1 MAGQRATRPLPL
13 SWRMFMLSFIKEIL
27 HRQLRR
33 VLWCPCPHE
42 AKLLAWES
50 LDPVQKKKTRPYT
63 PSHALNLSAPC
74 CSETLN
80 SVRLSACSSYTHH
93 TLDLELPEPLM
104 VSLLL
109 FGARHGGIVRPGLW
123 KLESFWPSYYVAG
136 QFDPFPFLNCQKYWN
151 TVKVLLVLPDVLL
164 FVIVWFLVICTEIL
178 TIHEPNTKA
187 RKREVRRALGV
198 RRVSRSLICTRYIL
212 PDVHLSVLTHQPWI
226 NWAHLSITQSQP

>member
-1 MAGQRATRPLPL
+1 MIKLQPFQKIKQSLVLKPTIWQASVPPDLCHSAEGCLCCPL
-13 SWRMFMLSFIKEIL
+13 SKRFFIVSSAASFGVHVPMRPSCWRE
-27 HRQLRR
+27 R
-33 VLWCPCPHE
+33 
-42 AKLLAWES
+42 AWT
-50 LDPVQKKKTRPYT
+50 PFKKKTRSYT

-136 QFDPFPFLNCQKYWN
+136 QFDPFPFLSCQKY
-151 TVKVLLVLPDVLL
+151 
-164 FVIVWFLVICTEIL
+164 
-178 TIHEPNTKA
+178 
-187 RKREVRRALGV
+187 
-198 RRVSRSLICTRYIL
+198 
-212 PDVHLSVLTHQPWI
+212 
-226 NWAHLSITQSQP
+226 